1 MLSQKLFRWVNKIAL
16 FAIVFASLAPSISHA
31 LVAQQGAGINPST
44 FAQEVCTTS
53 GTKITIQVL
62 TTKGKQLATELPAQS
77 TENNVSQDKEPVGI
91 QHHLQHCPFCAN
103 PSTDAAIQAPH
114 APIIAILE
122 AQAQR
127 IAVNHQEVLPHFSVL
142 PPPAQAP
149 PRLI

>member
-1 MLSQKLFRWVNKIAL
+1 MLSKKLFYWVNKVAL

-31 LVAQQGAGINPST
+31 LSATNNTS
-44 FAQEVCTTS
+44 FAQEVCTTG

-77 TENNVSQDKEPVGI
+77 TENKAPTGI

-114 APIIAILE
+114 APIIAILA
-122 AQAQR
+122 AQAQH
-127 IAVNHQEVLPHFSVL
+127 IAANSQAVLPRFSVL

-149 PRLI
+149 PNIL

>member
-1 MLSQKLFRWVNKIAL
+1 MLSQKLFSKLFRWSNKVAL

-31 LVAQQGAGINPST
+31 LASPNNTNS
-44 FAQEVCTTS
+44 FAQEICTTA

-77 TENNVSQDKEPVGI
+77 TENKSPTSI
-91 QHHLQHCPFCAN
+91 HHLQHCPFCAN

-114 APIIAILE
+114 AAIVATLA
-122 AQAQR
+122 AQAQQ
-127 IAVNHQEVLPHFSVL
+127 IAVNYQVVATHFSAL

-149 PRLI
+149 PRFI

>member
-1 MLSQKLFRWVNKIAL
+1 MLSQKLFRWVNKVAL

-31 LVAQQGAGINPST
+31 LAAQQGNNT
-44 FAQEVCTTS
+44 FVQEVCTTN

-77 TENNVSQDKEPVGI
+77 TENTAPTNI

-114 APIIAILE
+114 APIIAILA
-122 AQAQR
+122 AQAQY
-127 IAVNHQEVLPHFSVL
+127 IAVNSQAVLPRFSVL

-149 PRLI
+149 PAL

>member
-1 MLSQKLFRWVNKIAL
+1 MLSQKLFCWVNKIAL

-31 LVAQQGAGINPST
+31 LAAANNTS

-62 TTKGKQLATELPAQS
+62 TTKGQQLATELPAQTS
-77 TENNVSQDKEPVGI
+77 ESKAPTTI

-114 APIIAILE
+114 APIVAILT
-122 AQAQR
+122 AQAQK
-127 IAVNHQEVLPHFSVL
+127 IAVNSQVVLPRFSAL

-149 PRLI
+149 PAL

>member
-1 MLSQKLFRWVNKIAL
+1 MLSQKLFRKLFRWSNKVAL

-31 LVAQQGAGINPST
+31 LAATNNTS

-62 TTKGKQLATELPAQS
+62 TTKGKQLVTELTSQS
-77 TENNVSQDKEPVGI
+77 TENKSPTGI

-114 APIIAILE
+114 APIVAILV
-122 AQAQR
+122 AQAQQ
-127 IAVNHQEVLPHFSVL
+127 IAVSAQVALPRFSSL
-142 PPPAQAP
+142 PPPSQAP
-149 PRLI
+149 PSL

>member
-1 MLSQKLFRWVNKIAL
+1 MLSQKLFRWVNKVAL

-31 LVAQQGAGINPST
+31 LAAQTGTS

-62 TTKGKQLATELPAQS
+62 TTKGQQLATELPAQL
-77 TENNVSQDKEPVGI
+77 TENTNQDKAPTNI

-103 PSTDAAIQAPH
+103 PSNDVAIQAAH
-114 APIIAILE
+114 APIVAILT
-122 AQAQR
+122 AQAQQ
-127 IAVNHQEVLPHFSVL
+127 IAASVQVATPYFSTL

-149 PRLI
+149 PNAL

>member
-31 LVAQQGAGINPST
+31 LAGTNNTS
-44 FAQEVCTTS
+44 FAQEICTTS

-77 TENNVSQDKEPVGI
+77 TENKAPTNI

-103 PSTDAAIQAPH
+103 PSTDAAIQAAH
-114 APIIAILE
+114 APIVAMLT
-122 AQAQR
+122 AQAQQ
-127 IAVNHQEVLPHFSVL
+127 IAASVQVATPYFSTL

-149 PRLI
+149 PSTL